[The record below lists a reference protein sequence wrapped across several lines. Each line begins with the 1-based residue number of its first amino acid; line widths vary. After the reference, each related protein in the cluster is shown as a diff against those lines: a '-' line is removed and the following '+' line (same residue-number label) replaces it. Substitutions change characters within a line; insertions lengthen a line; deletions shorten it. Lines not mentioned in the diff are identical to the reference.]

1 MINTLKKILGLG
13 PKTDYAEL
21 VKQGALILDVR
32 SPGEFKHGHIKQA
45 INTPLPE
52 LSKHLSKFDK
62 NSIIITCCAS
72 GMRSASA
79 KSILQS
85 NGFSNVHNGGG
96 WSSLQT
102 KIALTE
108 QD

>member
-1 MINTLKKILGLG
+1 MGLV
-13 PKTDYAEL
+13 PKTNYAEL

-32 SPGEFKHGHIKQA
+32 SLGEFKHGHIKQA

-52 LSKHLSKFDK
+52 LSKHISKINKDTV
-62 NSIIITCCAS
+62 IITCCAS

-79 KSILQS
+79 KSILKS

-96 WSSLQT
+96 WSSLQS
-102 KIALTE
+102 KI
-108 QD
+108 